1 MKWLLAFAVACS
13 FGTGCHSKPVTG
25 PPDLLPPHTGT
36 VRLTVTVSGTP
47 LSGIDHLAITVGIG
61 GAKTTIRVVSAAT
74 IPPNQTLDLKV
85 LMAGTATI
93 TVEARDAAE
102 RVLGQGDGT
111 VETVIDRSVDLIVNL
126 QPV

>member
-1 MKWLLAFAVACS
+1 MKWLLAFAATV
-13 FGTGCHSKPVTG
+13 FLGTGCHSKAVTG
-25 PPDLLPPHTGT
+25 PPDLLPPPTGT
-36 VRLTVTVSGTP
+36 VRLTVTVSGSTIG
-47 LSGIDHLAITVGIG
+47 GIDHLAITVGIG
-61 GAKTTIRVVSAAT
+61 GAKTTIRVVSAGT

-93 TVEARDAAE
+93 AVEARDASE

-111 VETVIDRSVDLIVNL
+111 VQTVIDQSVDLTVNL